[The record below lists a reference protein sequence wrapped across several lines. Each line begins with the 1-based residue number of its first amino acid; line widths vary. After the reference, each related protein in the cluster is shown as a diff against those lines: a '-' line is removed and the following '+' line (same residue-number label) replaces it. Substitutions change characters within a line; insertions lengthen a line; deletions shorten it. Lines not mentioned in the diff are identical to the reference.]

1 MKKLYQILALCMMF
15 IATAANAQ
23 ESSSVTFWDG
33 SSTTVSLKAGET
45 KTFQYTAEGTG
56 SFYIIA
62 KTQTTTLPVDITGGV
77 WLDGSYDESLAFE
90 VTDKYDNGTGIY
102 ANITVWEGDLI
113 RFNLSAAA
121 DATESETEFTM
132 TSLFFNRWYG
142 GNSFDN
148 PIELERDVTKTLPV
162 CKNQSSIFNT
172 DYPYT
177 TYCSFTAPSNG
188 VASIYTE
195 EYLVYYLEEE
205 YFDGMHEMKYSVQDA
220 KTNDHEFIV
229 EEGKKYIIMLPLTRP
244 SEATFKMTSTRV
256 GEVCN
261 NPIVIKSSQ
270 SLDLAK
276 GDNWFKIDAQE
287 LGVAN
292 FMEMQVAAGWNG
304 SINFYNDCDMASDV
318 ISAKTISN
326 AAVTYN
332 ENIDPNFTGTRELYL
347 NIKVT
352 NVESIKNAI
361 TLELREAKEGEACSS
376 AIPVTEKTTS
386 FEAAARNY
394 WFQYTAKSTANLT
407 IKAEGCDVMYAVS
420 NCAMNALTQR
430 ADGSYRVNEG
440 DNVLVCLSVAEAG
453 TKKISFEENELVMGD
468 DCDNP
473 IDFALGT
480 TMTIQNPGEAIKFYR
495 FTATESGY
503 AVIKTTC
510 EEWVTNYWSVNIKD
524 DCNGYA
530 LDYIRSEYEDENTGA
545 LGLSYKWAITAG
557 KSYIIEISQFETA
570 QKEFTIES
578 QYEAAVGGTSCETAL
593 AIESLNEKISLPFI
607 PENILWYTYT
617 ADKSGFYTVHVKL
630 GRGCTMQVKVGDC
643 AAQTVNSTNDNSF
656 SDAYMKGYKMCKVY
670 VEEGTPFFVYTK
682 TNSELSELEENEES
696 YYLSVTFA
704 EARPGEYFGLPI
716 QAEKG
721 VAYTL
726 PTGDENYDKWYVYT
740 IPANTEEVFTVTSDI
755 VPVMGSLG
763 LYQNEK
769 TTYVATTAYRD
780 GVYTMVSNKN
790 ADNKIINKTYT
801 FEPSAEGYVVYIKT
815 SYQKN
820 LTSWYIGQTPV
831 GIDEVKE
838 GISINIYPNPSSGIF
853 YVNVP
858 EVGQNTQVTVTSIT
872 GATIYKQV
880 LTSTSTQINLSN
892 KLSTGIYLV
901 TVTEGGQNKA
911 TSKLI
916 IK

>member
-256 GEVCN
+256 GELCS
-261 NPIVIKSSQ
+261 NPLEISGSQ
-270 SLDLAK
+270 SLDIVK
-276 GDNWFKIDAQE
+276 GDNWYKIDTE
-287 LGVAN
+287 KLGTAN
-292 FMEMQVAAGWNG
+292 FLEMQVAAGWNG
-304 SINFYNDCDMASDV
+304 SISFFNDCNLASDV
-318 ISAKTISN
+318 LNAKTVSN
-326 AAVTYN
+326 AAATYY
-332 ENIDPNFTGTRELYL
+332 ENIDPNFIDSKELYI
-347 NIKVT
+347 NIQT
-352 NVESIKNAI
+352 STES
-361 TLELREAKEGEACSS
+361 AKEAVKLTFREPKDGEACVT
-376 AIPVTEKTTS
+376 AIPIVESTTN
-386 FEAAARNY
+386 FNAIVGNY
-394 WFQYTAKSTANLT
+394 WFQYTAKSTGILS
-407 IKAEGCDVMYAVS
+407 IKSEGCDIKYAVS
-420 NCAMNALTQR
+420 NCSKNALTQR
-430 ADGSYRVNEG
+430 ADGNYRINEG
-440 DNVLVCLSVAEAG
+440 DNVLVCLSVEEAG
-453 TKKISFEENELVMGD
+453 AKKISFEESELVVGD

-473 IDFALGT
+473 IDFVLGNN
-480 TMTIQNPGEAIKFYR
+480 MTIQNQGEVVKFYR
-495 FTATESGY
+495 FTATESGF
-503 AVIKTTC
+503 AIIKTTC
-510 EEWVTNYWSVNIKD
+510 EEWVTNYWSINIKD
-524 DCNGYA
+524 DCNAKA

-545 LGLSYKWAITAG
+545 LGLSYKWPIVEG
-557 KSYIIEISQFETA
+557 NSYIIEISQFEIA
-570 QKEFTIES
+570 SENFVIET
-578 QYEAAVGGTSCETAL
+578 QYEAATGGTSCETAI
-593 AIESLNEKISLPFI
+593 AIEKLDDKISI
-607 PENILWYTYT
+607 PYIADNILWYTYT
-617 ADKSGFYTVHVKL
+617 ANKSGFYTVHVKL
-630 GRGCTMQVKVGDC
+630 GTGSTMQVKVGDC
-643 AAQTVNSTNDNSF
+643 NASSANSSHDNSF
-656 SDAYMKGYKMCKVY
+656 NNSYLKGYKMCKVY
-670 VEEGTPFFVYTK
+670 VEQGTPFFVYTK
-682 TNSELSELEENEES
+682 TGSNPGEIEENEES
-696 YYLSVTFA
+696 FYLYVSFA

-716 QAEKG
+716 EAEKG

-726 PTGDENYDKWYVYT
+726 PTGADDYDKWYVYT

-755 VPVMGSLG
+755 IPVYGSLG

-769 TTYVATTAYRD
+769 TTFVATTEYRD
-780 GVYTMVSNKN
+780 GVYTMVSNQNSDK
-790 ADNKIINKTYT
+790 KIISKTYT
-801 FEPSAEGYVVYIKT
+801 FEPSTEGYVVYIKA

-820 LTSWYIGQTPV
+820 LTTWYIGQTPV
-831 GIDEVKE
+831 GINEVKD
-838 GISINIYPNPSSGIF
+838 GISINIYPNPSNGIF

-892 KLSTGIYLV
+892 KLLTGIYLV